1 MIDLPDAARSKL
13 TALEQSAADARALH
27 RTATERRG
35 KADERLLLLRQQL
48 KTTDPDGTHYR
59 DLTSEIA
66 RLDAELAHLAQQQQE
81 RSEKHHNAAQ
91 VCAEIT
97 AWLTALPPSTVLE
110 PVTVEPPKLRHGNS
124 IASAI
129 ERLRA
134 DLTAAQHELQTI
146 RFAPPTPAEIEQQVR
161 DYVERQSRAGS
172 PIVSTT
178 HERGLAVSFFGSSPG
193 LPQPVIGR
201 AAAICRALVG
211 SMPTSSARACSPPS
225 PPYRAVVNPSR
236 SPTRRRRTNELTEQ
250 IAQLEYREELL
261 IEQAARHGLE
271 IVRRPH
277 ALSSGDP
284 WRAGGK
290 AACGGSRLNARPPSS
305 PLLYDGGRLFCS
317 GLYMVAGAR
326 SQCAG
331 GPHATAHS
339 RRPAPFI
346 AGAAGRSS
354 SGLQEPIPLGRWIA
368 ADAEDNSREPAAGRV
383 TRRGGEVSSTN

>member
-193 LPQPVIGR
+193 LPQPVI
-201 AAAICRALVG
+201 AAPQLSAVLCWLDADKF
-211 SMPTSSARACSPPS
+211 SARLLATIAALPS
-225 PPYRAVVNPSR
+225 SGKSISFADK
-236 SPTRRRRTNELTEQ
+236 TRRTNELTEQ
-250 IAQLEYREELL
+250 IAQLEYREESL

-277 ALSSGDP
+277 AS
-284 WRAGGK
+284 
-290 AACGGSRLNARPPSS
+290 
-305 PLLYDGGRLFCS
+305 
-317 GLYMVAGAR
+317 
-326 SQCAG
+326 
-331 GPHATAHS
+331 
-339 RRPAPFI
+339 
-346 AGAAGRSS
+346 
-354 SGLQEPIPLGRWIA
+354 
-368 ADAEDNSREPAAGRV
+368 PAAILGVQVAKPRAAAAA
-383 TRRGGEVSSTN
+383 